1 MALIYIVIFV
11 ALATLIGVLAW
22 FAHQNPDIRCC
33 SNGCTGDCNQGRDCD
48 CVGDTPETNANW
60 PFPKERP

>member
-1 MALIYIVIFV
+1 MLLIYISMIISI
-11 ALATLIGVLAW
+11 TTIIGVLVW
-22 FAHQNPDIRCC
+22 FAMQDPRINCC

-48 CVGDTPETNANW
+48 CVGDTADTNPNW

>member
-1 MALIYIVIFV
+1 MTLIYIVIFV
-11 ALATLIGVLAW
+11 ALATIIGVLVW
-22 FAHQNPDIRCC
+22 FALQDPRIACN

-48 CVGDTPETNANW
+48 CVGDTPEVNPNW